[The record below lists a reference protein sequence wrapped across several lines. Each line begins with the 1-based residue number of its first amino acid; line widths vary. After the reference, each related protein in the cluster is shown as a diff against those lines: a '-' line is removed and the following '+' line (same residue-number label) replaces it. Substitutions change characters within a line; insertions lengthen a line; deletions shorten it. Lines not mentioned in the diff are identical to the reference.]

1 MPPITR
7 PLCSCVAG
15 AAQPTNAMETAAF
28 RENFVSAFMFSSF
41 LNKDFS
47 LGKTLH
53 DELITRNANDGS
65 ATAGAHRGIY
75 SVKKGTACFQVV
87 P

>member
-1 MPPITR
+1 
-7 PLCSCVAG
+7 
-15 AAQPTNAMETAAF
+15 
-28 RENFVSAFMFSSF
+28 MFSSF